1 VKRIAINGL
10 GRIGRMFLRLAFGGK
25 DIEIV
30 ALNDTRL
37 EAKALAY
44 FLKYDSVYGRYSKN
58 VTPNKGGIEIDGVFI
73 PLLAEGEPDKLPW
86 KEKSID
92 LVVEATGIFLS
103 YDGKK
108 GASRHLSAGAKQV
121 LLSVPPKGDGAEKI
135 PQIVYGVNEEI
146 YDPKVHRIV
155 SAASC
160 TTNSL
165 APVAYVLEQEYGIV
179 HAFLTTVHAYTSGQA
194 IVDSASS
201 KLTRGRAAA
210 VNIVPTTTGAATATT
225 KVIPALTGKMDGIA
239 LRVPV
244 PTGAA
249 SDFVAEMKQEV
260 SADEV
265 NDVFR
270 RYADGKLV
278 GVLGISDDPLVSS
291 DIIGDPRASIVD
303 LSCTRVVDRTLLK
316 VVTFYDNEWGYTNQ
330 LLRVATL
337 L

>member
-1 VKRIAINGL
+1 
-10 GRIGRMFLRLAFGGK
+10 
-25 DIEIV
+25 
-30 ALNDTRL
+30 TQL

-58 VTPNKGGIEIDGVFI
+58 VTPKEGGIEVDGVFI
-73 PLLAEGEPDKLPW
+73 PLLAEREPDKLPW
-86 KEKSID
+86 KEMDID

-108 GASRHLSAGAKQV
+108 GASRHLSAGAKRV

-146 YDPKVHRIV
+146 YDPKMHRII

-165 APVAYVLEQEYGIV
+165 VPVAHVLEEEFGIV
-179 HAFLTTVHAYTSGQA
+179 HAFLTTVHAYTGGQK
-194 IVDSASS
+194 IVDSASK

-210 VNIVPTTTGAATATT
+210 VNIIPTTTGAATATS
-225 KVIPALTGKMDGIA
+225 KVIPALAGKMDGMA
-239 LRVPV
+239 FRVPV

-265 NDVFR
+265 NDAFR
-270 RYADGKLV
+270 SYADGKLV
-278 GVLGISDDPLVSS
+278 GVLGVSDDPLVSS
-291 DIIGDPRASIVD
+291 DIIGDPRASVVD